1 MAPRGHT
8 LPQAATESARE
19 ARKSFFCDLCQKG
32 YSRMP
37 DFEAHQN
44 SYDHQHKK
52 RYQDMKQ
59 MSKDPNA
66 AAKARAAE
74 QRANEEAGLKAINL
88 ASAKSS
94 MPSSSGKKK
103 PVFKSTLQPH
113 NAAAITPSSNGSP
126 SGGVGSDDQDLSNA
140 KANGWWEARYR
151 PEVITAC
158 EEFCGEHCVDCGG
171 KDIILGT

>member
-1 MAPRGHT
+1 
-8 LPQAATESARE
+8 
-19 ARKSFFCDLCQKG
+19 
-32 YSRMP
+32 
-37 DFEAHQN
+37 
-44 SYDHQHKK
+44 
-52 RYQDMKQ
+52 MKQ

-88 ASAKSS
+88 ASAKASTTA
-94 MPSSSGKKK
+94 SSGKKK

-113 NAAAITPSSNGSP
+113 NVAAVAPSSSGSP
-126 SGGVGSDDQDLSNA
+126 LGGESSDNRDLSNA

-158 EEFCGEHCVDCGG
+158 EEFCGEQCLDCKG
-171 KDIILGT
+171 KDIILEA